1 MDDRPAQADRSNL
14 TPPAFDRIESWVFD
28 LDNTLYPPSS
38 GLFTQVNERIRAYLC
53 AYLDIGAAE
62 ATALQ
67 RNYFTRYRST
77 LRGLMVDHGVAPTD
91 FLDYVHD
98 IDVSP
103 IQPDTAL
110 RDAIAS
116 LPGRKMIFTNGS
128 VRHAARIL
136 DRLDLTDIF
145 EAVFDIH
152 AADYRPKP
160 DPQSYRQL
168 LSSFDLNAKCS
179 AFLEDMVINL
189 EPAADLGMT
198 TVWVRDPAAGDAGEP
213 RPDYVHH
220 EITDLSGWLARISR

>member
-1 MDDRPAQADRSNL
+1 
-14 TPPAFDRIESWVFD
+14 
-28 LDNTLYPPSS
+28 
-38 GLFTQVNERIRAYLC
+38 
-53 AYLDIGAAE
+53 
-62 ATALQ
+62 
-67 RNYFTRYRST
+67 
-77 LRGLMVDHGVAPTD
+77 MVDHGVAPTD

-198 TVWVRDPAAGDAGEP
+198 TVWVRDPADGDAGEP